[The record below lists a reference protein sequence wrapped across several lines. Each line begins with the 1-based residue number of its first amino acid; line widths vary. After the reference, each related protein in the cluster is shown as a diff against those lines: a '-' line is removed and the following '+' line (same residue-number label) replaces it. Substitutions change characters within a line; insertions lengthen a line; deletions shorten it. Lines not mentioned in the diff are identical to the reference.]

1 MFSLTLLKVFLLLSI
16 LVFFIFGDV
25 RYIHLYSKL
34 IKYNLTK
41 NLNKIKFVIQEFL
54 KRKK

>member
-1 MFSLTLLKVFLLLSI
+1 MFGLTLLKVFFLLLI
-16 LVFFIFGDV
+16 LILFIFGDV

-34 IKYNLTK
+34 IKYNITK